1 MRGLLAIIAGIVAG
15 FAAMVAIAYVGGLIF
30 PATTRI
36 VEMNAEAV
44 ANAFTTLPLG
54 AKIAIIASW
63 FGGALVGAG
72 VAKKVAGAGWAA
84 WTIGALF
91 AIYVLVTTFILPMPA
106 WLQVAAV
113 LAPLIG
119 ALLANHFVA
128 AGAMTT
134 TDATTDD
141 I

>member
-1 MRGLLAIIAGIVAG
+1 MRGLLAIVAGIVAG

-44 ANAFTTLPLG
+44 AAAFTTLPLG
-54 AKIAIIASW
+54 AKVAIIASW
-63 FGGALVGAG
+63 FGGALAGAG
-72 VAKKVAGAGWAA
+72 VAKKIAGTGWAA

-119 ALLANHFVA
+119 ALLANHFIVA
-128 AGAMTT
+128 RAMTAN
-134 TDATTDD
+134 ATTDD
-141 I
+141 L

>member
-15 FAAMVAIAYVGGLIF
+15 FAAMIIIAYVGGMIF
-30 PATTRI
+30 PATTRMDAI
-36 VEMNAEAV
+36 TAEQV
-44 ANAFTTLPLG
+44 AAAFTSLPLG

-63 FGGALVGAG
+63 FGGALAGAG
-72 VAKKVAGAGWAA
+72 VAKKISGAGWAA
-84 WTIGALF
+84 WTVGGLF
-91 AIYVLVTTFILPMPA
+91 VLYVILTVMILPMPG

-119 ALLANHFVA
+119 ALLANHLVA
-128 AGAMTT
+128 ARTAM
-134 TDATTDD
+134 ASEE